1 VLDVRLLI
9 ATDGK
14 NPMGVQAVWTLLD
27 KLKPTFLIVRNQPGV
42 DMLAYNWATK
52 HNVPNV
58 RAPLSCLPKN
68 LMDQKP
74 DAVLNFGWGRDK
86 VLKEFIPM
94 AKRHQVAVIPVAY

>member
-1 VLDVRLLI
+1 MRLLI

-14 NPMGVQAVWTLLD
+14 NESGVHAVWTLLD

-42 DMLAYNWATK
+42 DMLAYNWAK
-52 HNVPNV
+52 RHHVPNV

-74 DAVLNFGWGRDK
+74 DAVLNFGEGRDECLRK
-86 VLKEFIPM
+86 FIPM
-94 AKRHQVAVIPVAY
+94 AKRAQVSIIPVAY

>member
-1 VLDVRLLI
+1 VRLLI

-42 DMLAYNWATK
+42 DMLAYNWAKK

-58 RAPLSCLPKN
+58 RAPLSALPKN

-94 AKRHQVAVIPVAY
+94 AKRAQVAVIPVAY

>member
-1 VLDVRLLI
+1 
-9 ATDGK
+9 
-14 NPMGVQAVWTLLD
+14 MGVQAVWTLLD
-27 KLKPTFLIVRNQPGV
+27 KIKPTFLIVRNQPGV
-42 DMLAYNWATK
+42 DMLAYNWAKK
-52 HNVPNV
+52 HHVPNV

-94 AKRHQVAVIPVAY
+94 AKRAQVAVIPVAY